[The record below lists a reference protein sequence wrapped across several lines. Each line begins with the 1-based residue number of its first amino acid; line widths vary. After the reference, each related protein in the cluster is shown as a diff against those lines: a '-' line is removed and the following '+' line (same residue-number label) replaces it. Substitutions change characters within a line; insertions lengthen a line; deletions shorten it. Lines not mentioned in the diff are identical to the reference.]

1 MLALIKGQVI
11 LKRPNYLIL
20 ENQGLGYKIF
30 IAPEVLAELNKGDEA
45 SFFVYHN
52 IKEDAEDLYGFN
64 SFEDLEMFEMLI
76 SVSGIG
82 PKSGLSLMSL
92 TGTEHLKSSIISG
105 DVSLLTKVSGVG
117 KKTAERVV
125 LELKE
130 KIGKLESEIQSPSLG
145 ANSRVLSDEIDA
157 LMSLGYS
164 LQEAREV
171 LKKVDKDI
179 TDSAQ
184 RVKEALKYIG

>member
-1 MLALIKGQVI
+1 MLAFIKGQII
-11 LKRPNYLIL
+11 LKTSTYLIL

-30 IAPEVLAELNKGDEA
+30 IAPEILAELNKGDET
-45 SFFVYHN
+45 SFFLYHN

-64 SFEDLEMFEMLI
+64 LAKDLEMFEMLI

-82 PKSGLSLMSL
+82 PKSALSLMSL
-92 TGTEHLKSSIISG
+92 TGTEHLKSSIASG

-125 LELKE
+125 LELRDKVA
-130 KIGKLESEIQSPSLG
+130 KLESEIQASGIEYSQ
-145 ANSRVLSDEIDA
+145 NLSDEIDA

-164 LQEAREV
+164 LQESREA

-179 TDSAQ
+179 IDSAQ
-184 RVKEALKYIG
+184 RVKEALKNIF